1 MTWLGCYYATYS
13 PQLRRLTRIAMELP
27 PYLRYL
33 TVYSTL
39 DYRTTRV
46 STAIYPGSIFPCQPC
61 IKICLMVIILVVP
74 FLFLV
79 LYYWWYTR
87 RFCCIHFFLLFLLC
101 ACMARCT
108 SAIVPAVYSL
118 LPFFSFLLSLQ
129 FTFHRVSWFCS
140 PAFLTSY
147 IM

>member
-87 RFCCIHFFLLFLLC
+87 RFCCIHFFYSFYFAHAWRVVHQRLCLLFILFSLFFL
-101 ACMARCT
+101 
-108 SAIVPAVYSL
+108 SYFLYSL
-118 LPFFSFLLSLQ
+118 PFIVSRGFAHPLFSRH
-129 FTFHRVSWFCS
+129 T
-140 PAFLTSY
+140 
-147 IM
+147 